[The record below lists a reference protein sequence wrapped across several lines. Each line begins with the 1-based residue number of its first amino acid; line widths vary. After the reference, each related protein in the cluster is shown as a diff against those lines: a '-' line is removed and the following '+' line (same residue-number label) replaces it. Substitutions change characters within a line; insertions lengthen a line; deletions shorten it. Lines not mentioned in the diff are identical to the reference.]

1 MAKTKTATPKEAK
14 KKQSSWYARGKLL
27 LTAEYVVLH
36 GAKALALPTKLGQHL
51 KLKESSGSEL
61 IWKAYDHE
69 GKMWFE
75 GKFDLMG
82 FDVLKTSDEQTA
94 RSLRK
99 VLRSACRDNGDFLSQ
114 WKKYIVETKLE
125 FPRDWGLGSSS
136 TLVYL
141 ISEWAEANPFL
152 VLFDSFEGSG
162 YDVACAGADGPI
174 LYQLSEDALHYE
186 SCDFDPPFSDQL
198 YFVHLGEK
206 ADSREAVKKFLKG
219 KKPSKATIEN
229 ISGITEDMINER
241 AFNNYEKQIEEHNKI
256 IAEILPVDP
265 PSQTHFPDYWGK
277 VKPLGA
283 WGGDFVMV
291 TSDRSIKETR
301 DYFNDKGFSVFLPY
315 KEIIY

>member
-1 MAKTKTATPKEAK
+1 
-14 KKQSSWYARGKLL
+14 
-27 LTAEYVVLH
+27 
-36 GAKALALPTKLGQHL
+36 
-51 KLKESSGSEL
+51 
-61 IWKAYDHE
+61 
-69 GKMWFE
+69 
-75 GKFDLMG
+75 
-82 FDVLKTSDEQTA
+82 
-94 RSLRK
+94 LRK

-125 FPRDWGLGSSS
+125 FPRNWGLGSSS

-186 SCDFDPPFSDQL
+186 SCDFNPPFQDQL

-206 ADSREAVKKFLKG
+206 ADSQEAVKKYLKG
-219 KKPSKATIEN
+219 KKPSSATIDR
-229 ISGITEDMINER
+229 ISQLTQSMADEKD
-241 AFNNYEKQIEEHNKI
+241 FKKFEKQLDEHNSI
-256 IAEILPVDP
+256 MADILPLEP
-265 PSQTHFPDYWGK
+265 PSQTHFSDFWGK

-291 TSDRSIKETR
+291 TSDRSSKETK

>member
-1 MAKTKTATPKEAK
+1 MAKTKTAEPKEAK

-27 LTAEYVVLH
+27 LSAEYVVLH
-36 GAKALALPTKLGQHL
+36 GARALALPTRLGQHL

-61 IWKAYDHE
+61 IWKSYDHE
-69 GKMWFE
+69 GNLWFE

-82 FDVLKTSDEQTA
+82 FDVLKASDEETA

-125 FPRDWGLGSSS
+125 FPRNWGLGSSS

-174 LYQLSEDALHYE
+174 LYQLSDDALHYE
-186 SCDFDPPFSDQL
+186 SCDFDPPFKDQL

-206 ADSREAVKKFLKG
+206 ADSQEAVKKFLKG
-219 KKPSKATIEN
+219 KKPSASIIDR
-229 ISGITEDMINER
+229 ISELTLAMVSEKKLSN
-241 AFNNYEKQIEEHNKI
+241 FEKQIDEHNSI
-256 IAEILPVDP
+256 MADLLPLEP
-265 PSQTHFPDYWGK
+265 PSRSQFSDYWGK

-291 TSDRSIKETR
+291 TSDRSEKETR